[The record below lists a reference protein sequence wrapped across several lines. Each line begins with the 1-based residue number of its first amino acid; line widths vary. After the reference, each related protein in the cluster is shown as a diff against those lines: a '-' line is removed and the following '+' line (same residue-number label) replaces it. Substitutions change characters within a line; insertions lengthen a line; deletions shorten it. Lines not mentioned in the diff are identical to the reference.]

1 MKNKI
6 LIFILVVV
14 VIVLAGLLG
23 WKFIIKKD
31 ENANNIEIGNKENI
45 DSEDK
50 QEESKE
56 EPQIKIWSGNARNVA
71 IMIDNVGDARP
82 QVGINEAA
90 IVYEVTVE
98 GALTRL
104 MAVYKDVKDKTA
116 SIGPV
121 RSARPVFLDYAMEN
135 GSIFVHYGYSARAK
149 DDIEKLKINN
159 VNGLVASEPFW
170 RTKEKKAPH
179 NVLTNM
185 EKILSYAEKK
195 GYDLTESKRTV
206 LNYVPEE
213 VTLDNGETANTINI
227 PYTGTYKVTYKY
239 NEETKLYERYV
250 NNSIQKD
257 WVTNDIRTT
266 KNVIITYAN
275 NYTTDEEPGAGR
287 QEVENI
293 GDLKGYY
300 LTDGKIIKIICSKSS
315 RAAQTIYKNENGEEI
330 KVNDGNTYIQ
340 IVPLKTEVT
349 YE

>member
-14 VIVLAGLLG
+14 VAILAVLLG
-23 WKFIIKKD
+23 WKFIIKNSNSKD
-31 ENANNIEIGNKENI
+31 TAVENKENI
-45 DSEDK
+45 SPDENKEED
-50 QEESKE
+50 KE
-56 EPQIKIWSGNARNVA
+56 EPQIKIWSGDSRSVA

-82 QVGINEAA
+82 QAGINEAA

-98 GALTRL
+98 GSLTRL
-104 MAVYKDVKDKTA
+104 MAVYKNVKDKTA

-135 GSIFVHYGYSARAK
+135 GSIFVHFGYSNRAK

-159 VNGLVASEPFW
+159 VNGLIASSPFW

-185 EKILSYAEKK
+185 EKILSYAEEK
-195 GYDLTESKRTV
+195 GYALTESKRTV
-206 LNYVPEE
+206 FNYVPEE
-213 VTLDNGETANTINI
+213 VTLEDGETANSINI
-227 PYTGTYKVTYKY
+227 PYTGTYKVSYKY
-239 NEETKLYERYV
+239 NEKTKLYERYV
-250 NNSIQKD
+250 NDSVQKD
-257 WVTNDIRTT
+257 WVTNDVRTA
-266 KNVIITYAN
+266 KNIIITYAN

-300 LTDGKIIKIICSKSS
+300 LTDGKIIKIICSKAS

-330 KVNDGNTYIQ
+330 KVNDGNTYVQ